1 MFVTNQNM
9 NTPRVDHCAIEVSVN
24 CAFVHYLG
32 DATES
37 SPSTG
42 DRVSK
47 LSVVEKL
54 LDTLQNAKEN
64 KVFQLFVC
72 RIRNKT
78 V

>member
-1 MFVTNQNM
+1 MLVTSQNM
-9 NTPRVDHCAIEVSVN
+9 NTLRIDHCAIEVSVN

-37 SPSTG
+37 SPAV